1 MMKHPRRRK
10 ILFSVLA
17 LLLILALTL
26 FFLVKKMQQPSREEP
41 QVETGTIEFF
51 LDFPSQWI
59 EPRAV
64 SVWLPDG
71 YEPGEPCSVIY
82 MHDGK
87 MLFDKATAWNHKE
100 WNVDGVAG
108 RLMKE
113 GVLPRCIVVGINS
126 TEDRLNEYFPDQTGR
141 YVTGPAATSVDK
153 KHFKGDAYL
162 HFLVEELKPFIDE
175 RYRPLTDREHTFILG
190 SSMGGLISLYAL
202 CEYPEVFGGAGC
214 MSSHLSFIIPSLA
227 RHCDA
232 WAQAFADY
240 LRDRLPEANSC
251 RVYMDHGT
259 KSLDKTYGRYQPTVD
274 AIFRE
279 KGWDADHYRSQVFP
293 GHSHTETDWS
303 ARLDQ
308 PLVFLC
314 RP

>member
-1 MMKHPRRRK
+1 MRRHRK
-10 ILFSVLA
+10 RIIFFIVLA
-17 LLLILALTL
+17 ILLVLS
-26 FFLVKKMQQPSREEP
+26 LVAFCLVRKMLQPSREEP
-41 QVETGTIEFF
+41 RVETGSIAFF
-51 LDFPSQWI
+51 LDFPSQWV

-64 SVWLPDG
+64 AVWLPDG
-71 YEPGEPCSVIY
+71 YEPGEPCDVIY

-87 MLFDKATAWNHKE
+87 MLFDAAISWNHKE
-100 WNVDGVAG
+100 WNVDGIAG

-113 GVLPRCIVVGINS
+113 GAIRRCIVVGINS
-126 TEDRLNEYFPDQTGR
+126 TEDRLDEYFPDKIGQ
-141 YVTGPAATSVDK
+141 YVKGPAAASVAK

-175 RYRPLTDREHTFILG
+175 RYRPLTDREHTFIIG

-202 CEYPEVFGGAGC
+202 CEYPEVFSGAGC
-214 MSSHLSFIIPSLA
+214 MSSHLSFLLPSVGSDG
-227 RHCDA
+227 DA
-232 WAQAFADY
+232 WAQAFTDY
-240 LRDRLPEANSC
+240 LRNHLPEANSC

-259 KSLDKTYGRYQPTVD
+259 RSLDKAYGRHQPAVD
-274 AIFRE
+274 EVFRE
-279 KGWDADHYRSQVFP
+279 KGWDADHFRSLVFP

-308 PLVFLC
+308 PLQFLC